1 MGIQKRTLPIIIHL
15 LSFIFFSSFIII
27 IWTGSFF
34 LKMILTS
41 HYHNENGSLLF
52 GAAENKFPPLYL
64 ANWKNSTQGQSAY
77 SQPIGDKRTVPLFL
91 K

>member
-1 MGIQKRTLPIIIHL
+1 
-15 LSFIFFSSFIII
+15 
-27 IWTGSFF
+27 
-34 LKMILTS
+34 MILTS

-52 GAAENKFPPLYL
+52 GAAENKFPPLFL
-64 ANWKNSTQGQSAY
+64 ANWKSSTQGQSAY